1 MDSVVLHSNACNAV
15 EEACAAAQA
24 GTNRKHSWCAGLQRL
39 LNGSRC
45 SSTGLVRLEA
55 AADQGH
61 S

>member
-1 MDSVVLHSNACNAV
+1 MDSVVLPVDACNAV

-24 GTNRKHSWCAGLQRL
+24 GPNRKHSWCAVFKRL